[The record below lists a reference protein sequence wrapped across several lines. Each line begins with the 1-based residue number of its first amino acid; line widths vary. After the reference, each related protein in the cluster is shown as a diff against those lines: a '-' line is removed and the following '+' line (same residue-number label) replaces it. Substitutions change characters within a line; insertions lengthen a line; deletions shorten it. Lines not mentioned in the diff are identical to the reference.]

1 MILIV
6 VTKVSKRDYN
16 PKFYIDFG
24 ITILKISVI
33 LGLMRY
39 ASRLD
44 HIVFVHIFITRNAP

>member
-6 VTKVSKRDYN
+6 VAKVSKMDYN
-16 PKFYIDFG
+16 PKFYMNFG
-24 ITILKISVI
+24 IIILKIGVI

-39 ASRLD
+39 ASRLG